1 MPSFSS
7 IEKDVETE
15 RYFWDTIRRRWWQGM
30 ATEED
35 KIEEVLVGWE
45 QGGCP
50 EALCGSRQ

>member
-1 MPSFSS
+1 
-7 IEKDVETE
+7 
-15 RYFWDTIRRRWWQGM
+15 M

-35 KIEEVLVGWE
+35 KIDEVLVGWE